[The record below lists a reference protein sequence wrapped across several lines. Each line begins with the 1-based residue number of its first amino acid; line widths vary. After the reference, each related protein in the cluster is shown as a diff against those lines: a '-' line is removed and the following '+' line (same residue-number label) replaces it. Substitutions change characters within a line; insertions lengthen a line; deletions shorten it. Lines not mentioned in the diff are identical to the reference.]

1 MSDLNNNNNNNN
13 NNNRNNNHN
22 KNWSKKC
29 EDALNL
35 QIYTEYWASLQYHII
50 FAYFDRHSVGLRNVA
65 EYFNKSSLEE
75 REHAHKFMHYQN
87 QRGGKVCFDTTYDI
101 NFDLNM
107 EHIEHTESKSDVLCA
122 FEKALEMEQLVY
134 EKLLELHKVADE
146 NTDPQF
152 SDYIEGEFLEE
163 QITAIDELNVII
175 SKLKL
180 IGNDGHGLWNFD
192 ANLLKN

>member
-1 MSDLNNNNNNNN
+1 MSNSNVNEPINQ
-13 NNNRNNNHN
+13 N
-22 KNWSKKC
+22 KNWSQKC
-29 EDALNL
+29 ETALNL

-50 FAYFDRHSVGLRNVA
+50 FAYFDRYSVGLRNIA
-65 EYFNKSSLEE
+65 EYFNKASLEE

-87 QRGGKVCFDTTYDI
+87 IRGGKVSYATTYDI
-101 NFDLNM
+101 DF
-107 EHIEHTESKSDVLCA
+107 ETIIEKTELKSDVLCA

-134 EKLLELHKVADE
+134 EKLLELHNVADE
-146 NTDPQF
+146 TNDPQF

-163 QITAIDELNVII
+163 QINAIDELNVII

-180 IGNDGHGLWNFD
+180 IGNDGHGIWNFD

>member
-1 MSDLNNNNNNNN
+1 MSGTNTRLP
-13 NNNRNNNHN
+13 N
-22 KNWSKKC
+22 KNWSKEC
-29 EDALNL
+29 EEALNR
-35 QIYTEYWASLQYHII
+35 QIYTEYWASIQYHII
-50 FAYFDRHSVGLRNVA
+50 FSYFDRHTVGLRNIA

-87 QRGGKVCFDTTYDI
+87 QRGGNVRFDTKYDI
-101 NFDLNM
+101 DFDL
-107 EHIEHTESKSDVLCA
+107 IIKDTESKSDVLCA
-122 FEKALEMEQLVY
+122 FEKALEMEQHVY
-134 EKLLELHKVADE
+134 EELLKLHKVAEE
-146 NTDPQF
+146 NNDPQF
-152 SDYIEGEFLEE
+152 SDYIEGDYLEE